1 MKLTLH
7 VGLPKTA
14 TTTIQHVLEAV
25 KPQLAERGVL
35 YPGTTATQLELVRR
49 TQFDRVGSST
59 AAGSLGEAVERLA
72 VEVRALRPDQV
83 VLSCEHMSLVPAR
96 AVARLKQVLEAR
108 LPEVREV
115 GVLCY
120 VREPIG
126 FATSLC
132 QQRLKSGTVSL
143 SGFAADPWPFS
154 LRQLL
159 GKHVDCYG
167 QDAVRLRY
175 LHPDHL
181 VHGSVVDDF
190 LAAIGVTGVEVPVP
204 VPVLNRSL
212 SQDGALVADALAG
225 LVPRAQRSKGR
236 NPLYK
241 RMLEA
246 IEGPRFVLPKE
257 VQARIID
264 ASRADVEHIRR
275 CWGLEIVPEPVE
287 LVGMPGIDATA
298 ALAMAGRIVAEADR
312 LLASARSG
320 DSG

>member
-25 KPQLAERGVL
+25 KPQLTARGVL
-35 YPGTTATQLELVRR
+35 YPGTTASQLELVRR
-49 TQFDRVGSST
+49 TQFDRVGAST
-59 AAGSLGEAVERLA
+59 AAGSVGEAVERLA
-72 VEVRALRPDQV
+72 SEIRAVRPDHV

-96 AVARLKQVLEAR
+96 AVARLKQVLEDR

-115 GVLCY
+115 AVLCY

-132 QQRLKSGTVSL
+132 QQRLKSGTVRL

-159 GKHVDCYG
+159 GKQVDCYG
-167 QDAVRLRY
+167 QAAVRLRY
-175 LHPDHL
+175 LHHDHL
-181 VHGSVVDDF
+181 VNGSAVDDV
-190 LAAIGVTGVEVPVP
+190 LAELGVAGIDAPVP

-212 SQDGALVADALAG
+212 SQEGAQVADALAG
-225 LVPRAQRSKGR
+225 LVPRDRRSNGR
-236 NPLYK
+236 NPVYK

-246 IEGPRFVLPKE
+246 IRGNRFVLPSE
-257 VQARIID
+257 VQAKIIA
-264 ASRADVEHIRR
+264 ASQADFEHIRKV
-275 CWGLEIVPEPVE
+275 WGLEIVPEPVE
-287 LVGMPGIDATA
+287 LEAVPGLDAEA
-298 ALAMAGRIVAEADR
+298 ALAMARQIVAEADR
-312 LLASARSG
+312 LLAARAG
-320 DSG
+320 DTG